1 MIFWRVGSLDL
12 LGSLLLALDG
22 STLVLDALL
31 SPLAGGLGLRTLGV
45 HLLLELGLAGGL
57 SLGLVNLQRL
67 LGLMFLDGVKWHQ
80 SWQARILSRDG
91 MNLRAQRGHACA

>member
-1 MIFWRVGSLDL
+1 MIFRRVGSLDL
-12 LGSLLLALDG
+12 LGSLLLLALDG

-57 SLGLVNLQRL
+57 SLGLVNLQRM
-67 LGLMFLDGVKWHQ
+67 LGLVVLDGGVASIMASHD
-80 SWQARILSRDG
+80 LVT
-91 MNLRAQRGHACA
+91 